1 MEIVVISIFIKNSKI
16 CDKYYL
22 KRRLDMDLKIKT
34 ETEEF
39 HGIEFYYIIKPKQ
52 QLQMLFIK
60 NSEKCDYNRQ
70 SKTLQK
76 CKVSF
81 VISMI

>member
-1 MEIVVISIFIKNSKI
+1 MKIF
-16 CDKYYL
+16 
-22 KRRLDMDLKIKT
+22 
-34 ETEEF
+34 E
-39 HGIEFYYIIKPKQ
+39 GIEDTK
-52 QLQMLFIK
+52 LEMLFIK
-60 NSEKCDYNRQ
+60 NSEKCDYIRQ

>member
-1 MEIVVISIFIKNSKI
+1 M
-16 CDKYYL
+16 Y
-22 KRRLDMDLKIKT
+22 LKIKT

-60 NSEKCDYNRQ
+60 NSEKCDYIRQ

-76 CKVSF
+76 CKVFSYIVTCF
-81 VISMI
+81 DGRSREKFLYWSHQSKEKSPGYGFT

>member
-1 MEIVVISIFIKNSKI
+1 MLFASLNNDLKKQI

-60 NSEKCDYNRQ
+60 NSEK
-70 SKTLQK
+70 TAA
-76 CKVSF
+76 
-81 VISMI
+81 

>member
-1 MEIVVISIFIKNSKI
+1 
-16 CDKYYL
+16 
-22 KRRLDMDLKIKT
+22 MDLKIKT

-39 HGIEFYYIIKPKQ
+39 NGIEFYYIIKPKQ